1 MQGTEILN
9 TKKIMAL
16 YGLSRSE
23 AYEILRSRGC
33 PIIRGGNGKKYL
45 IEREAFES
53 FIRKGRR
60 A

>member
-1 MQGTEILN
+1 MQGMEILN

-16 YGLSRSE
+16 YGLSRAE

-33 PIIRGGNGKKYL
+33 PTIRGGNGKKYL
-45 IEREAFES
+45 IEKEAFEN
-53 FIRKGRR
+53 FIRKGGR